1 MAEAAAVREAESVKH
16 RVKQACPFI
25 AVGGDTPLRPPK
37 LLNCNMALK
46 RRETNHC
53 KRKTKVVAS
62 LGPASWS
69 EEMIPKMIMAG
80 TDIFR
85 LNCSHRRGG
94 DFERVYPLIRKAA
107 KELGKK
113 VECLGDLQGPKF
125 RVAELPPGTD
135 GVPLT
140 NGEIVE
146 FGICKD

>member
-1 MAEAAAVREAESVKH
+1 MAEADAALEAESV
-16 RVKQACPFI
+16 RDF
-25 AVGGDTPLRPPK
+25 
-37 LLNCNMALK
+37 LK
-46 RRETNHC
+46 PQMFTGCHPNEGNKPRQMDDS

-94 DFERVYPLIRKAA
+94 DFERVYPLIRKYA
-107 KELGKK
+107 KELGRK
-113 VECLGDLQGPKF
+113 VECL
-125 RVAELPPGTD
+125 AELAPGSE

-146 FGICKD
+146 FGICKDDNDFIVPG